1 MRRKGRLSVDADA
14 DIVVFDPKTV
24 IDKATFSEP
33 AMRSEGI
40 EYVIVAGKVVVKKG
54 KLQERIKAG
63 RPIIHK
69 K

>member
-1 MRRKGRLSVDADA
+1 MTISSKVNSGSSCKQIGRLDD
-14 DIVVFDPKTV
+14 DDP
-24 IDKATFSEP
+24 I
-33 AMRSEGI
+33 
-40 EYVIVAGKVVVKKG
+40 IVAGKVVVKKG